1 MLHNLILFFERI
13 SFQTLIFNGK
23 ACFKIMPFK
32 ISTKSEKLVVVRGA
46 NRIKTLFLR
55 RDVFIETWFLNI
67 NWTQNLSLRKI
78 CLHKMIFRIVFY
90 RNPPGRKTLDS
101 KTDHFVGK
109 NFTSKSDIFFK
120 KFQFK
125 FLIFKEK
132 VYFKIM
138 PFKIS
143 AKKENYLVFPGANWV
158 RTFFFSDVNFL
169 SKSDFSIKT
178 ELKNWVSGKYSFS
191 RIWLFEKF
199 FIIKSAGTK
208 VFQFTTW
215 NFEKKFISKSHF
227 VGKNLLHNLIL
238 FFREFHFKLWISMG
252 RLASKSCP
260 LK

>member
-1 MLHNLILFFERI
+1 MKNLLLSAEQIEPQRYFLDVMFFLEI
-13 SFQTLIFNGK
+13 
-23 ACFKIMPFK
+23 
-32 ISTKSEKLVVVRGA
+32 
-46 NRIKTLFLR
+46 
-55 RDVFIETWFLNI
+55 WFLNI
-67 NWTQNLSLRKI
+67 NWTQNLILEKF
-78 CLHKMIFRIVFY
+78 CLHKMNFRIIFY

-120 KFQFK
+120 SIHFK

-143 AKKENYLVFPGANWV
+143 TKKENYLVFPGANWV
-158 RTFFFSDVNFL
+158 RTFFFQMWIFR

-199 FIIKSAGTK
+199 FNIKSAGTK
-208 VFQFTTW
+208 NSQFTIR
-215 NFEKKFISKSHF
+215 NFEKMSFQ
-227 VGKNLLHNLIL
+227 NLIL
-238 FFREFHFKLWISMG
+238 
-252 RLASKSCP
+252 
-260 LK
+260 